1 MIVHWK
7 KSCSGAALGLAFIF
21 ILFTVMACATPVKEF
36 DKNVVGPQ
44 MIVQPE
50 SISLGVAALTKT
62 DITFRGQ
69 GFQPGDS
76 VFIKLL
82 GVKINDKIVDIP
94 IADANVDKNGQ
105 FIAKV
110 GTLPKV
116 NELLRAQIGSNEK
129 GENVIIV
136 TQPPIPA
143 SVYSAKAV
151 SMESNKTAVTK
162 LTVKGPSFMDSIK
175 DWIGGLLGKIVKK

>member
-1 MIVHWK
+1 MRVHR
-7 KSCSGAALGLAFIF
+7 GTALRMALIF
-21 ILFTVMACATPVKEF
+21 ILVTAMACAAPVKEF
-36 DKNVVGPQ
+36 DKNAVGPQ

-50 SISLGVAALTKT
+50 TISLGVATLTKT
-62 DITFRGQ
+62 DITFRGK
-69 GFQPGDS
+69 GFQPEDS
-76 VFIKLL
+76 VFIKVL

-116 NELLRAQIGSNEK
+116 NELLRAQLGSNEK
-129 GENVIIV
+129 GENIIIL
-136 TQPPIPA
+136 TQPPIPEG
-143 SVYSAKAV
+143 VYSAKAV
-151 SMESNKTAVTK
+151 SMESSKSAETK
-162 LTVKGPSFMDSIK
+162 LIVKGPSVLDNIK